1 MEFTGNLLKMKSRL
15 GEQVEYTLNI
25 GNDEID
31 MNAAIGQKITIHHN
45 GIINCIHCGRATKKS
60 FFQGYC
66 YPCFKTLPQT
76 DECILHPEK
85 CQAHLGIS
93 RDMEWSKNNCLQE
106 HFVYLSLT
114 SGIKVGVTRK
124 SQVPTRW
131 IDQGAVKAIK
141 VAITPNRYTA
151 GLIEI
156 TLKEHMADKTNWR
169 NMLKNKVD
177 NTLDPNLEKQKIQ
190 SLLTEELKQ
199 FFLKDTEVVTI
210 NYPVKQYPAKVKSI
224 NLDKTEVF
232 TGILSGIK
240 GQYLIFDD
248 GSVFNVRKHNG
259 YMVDVKVG

>member
-1 MEFTGNLLKMKSRL
+1 MEFRGNLLKMKSRL
-15 GEQVEYTLNI
+15 GELVDYTLNI
-25 GNDEID
+25 GGEEID
-31 MNAAIGQKITIHHN
+31 MNAIIDQKITIHYN
-45 GIINCIHCGRATKKS
+45 RIINCIHCGRETKKS

-141 VAITPNRYTA
+141 VATTPNRYTA

-190 SLLTEELKQ
+190 SLLPGELKQ
-199 FFLKDTEVVTI
+199 YFIEDSELVSI
-210 NYPVKQYPAKVKSI
+210 NFPVKQYPEKVKSI
-224 NLDKTEVF
+224 NLDKTEDF

-259 YMVDVKVG
+259 YMVDMKVG